1 MVRLVVKTGARGEV
15 DIQEKDSLEEWSP
28 KGRRS
33 RNGIE
38 FSAERV
44 IFAKT
49 FFL

>member
-15 DIQEKDSLEEWSP
+15 DIQEDSLEEWSP